1 MNLDYTAV
9 VIAILAAILS
19 GMGTAIIAGL
29 RENKKEKIRK
39 SERDQDHLK
48 LEVKDLK
55 IELYKIERELTEWK
69 DKYYNTIQELILVK
83 SELEET
89 MLKLSYID
97 HHIDDLESL
106 DREFLK

>member
-9 VIAILAAILS
+9 VIAVLAAILS

-29 RENKKEKIRK
+29 RDNRKEKIRRA
-39 SERDQDHLK
+39 ERDQDHLK

-69 DKYYNTIQELILVK
+69 DKYYNTIQELIGVK
-83 SELEET
+83 AELEET

-97 HHIDDLESL
+97 HHIENLEAL
-106 DREFLK
+106 DREF

>member
-9 VIAILAAILS
+9 TIAILAAILS

-29 RENKKEKIRK
+29 RDNRKEKIRRA
-39 SERDQDHLK
+39 ERDQDHHK
-48 LEVKDLK
+48 LEVNDLK

-69 DKYYNTIQELILVK
+69 DKYYNTIQELIAVK

-89 MLKLSYID
+89 MLKLSFID
-97 HHIDDLESL
+97 HHIEDLEAL
-106 DREFLK
+106 DREF